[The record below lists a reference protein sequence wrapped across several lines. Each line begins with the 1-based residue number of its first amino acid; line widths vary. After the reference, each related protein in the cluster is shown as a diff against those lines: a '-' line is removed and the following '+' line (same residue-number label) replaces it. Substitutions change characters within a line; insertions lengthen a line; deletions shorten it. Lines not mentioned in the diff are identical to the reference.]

1 MGGRDGGFSF
11 PNEREN
17 WFSQVN
23 QGNEIL
29 PCGQDEIPLR
39 GSKSTLRVVEICRLR
54 LQTKKPR
61 NLFGFGASFTLAAI
75 YSRGTCRPTTID
87 VLMFHFRVRNG
98 TGWDHQAMTT
108 RFQEAASFV
117 ASCLSGCH
125 LRLRVAVLCAGCL
138 VAAG

>member
-1 MGGRDGGFSF
+1 MGGRGGGFSF
-11 PNEREN
+11 PSERGS
-17 WFSQVN
+17 WFSLVYQE
-23 QGNEIL
+23 NEIL

-39 GSKSTLRVVEICRLR
+39 GSKSTLRVVEICRLC
-54 LQTKKPR
+54 LQTMKPR

-108 RFQEAASFV
+108 RLLPYFV
-117 ASCLSGCH
+117 LRTLYFVLQLVWLSSA
-125 LRLRVAVLCAGCL
+125 LAGVCYFS
-138 VAAG
+138 AAG